1 MTFLFVKYFNNSTKS
16 TDTSSAFMDIKNAH
30 HMALNPPPLLLS
42 YPTLCLILN
51 ILMMEYCGFP

>member
-30 HMALNPPPLLLS
+30 HMALIPPPFYSPILLS
-42 YPTLCLILN
+42 VLFLT
-51 ILMMEYCGFP
+51 F